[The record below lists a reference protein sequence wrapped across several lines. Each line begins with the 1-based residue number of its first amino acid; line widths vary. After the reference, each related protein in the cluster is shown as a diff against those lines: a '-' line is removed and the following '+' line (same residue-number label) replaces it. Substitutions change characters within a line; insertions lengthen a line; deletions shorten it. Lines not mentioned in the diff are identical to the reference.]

1 MQNDSKTR
9 FRERQTQNDSKT
21 ASSYLD
27 LRLEPELDS
36 IEAGEGGRERESVLG
51 LKIRIA
57 RENTLVVIYIIYIKD
72 KVCKELALM
81 PCLLKQLIFSFFHCL
96 NQGDFSVNHV
106 LYINEKI
113 IEKKNIIHVL
123 NFQNKQFNWIFVKIF
138 KQMA

>member
-57 RENTLVVIYIIYIKD
+57 RENTLVVIYIYIYK
-72 KVCKELALM
+72 
-81 PCLLKQLIFSFFHCL
+81 
-96 NQGDFSVNHV
+96 G
-106 LYINEKI
+106 
-113 IEKKNIIHVL
+113 
-123 NFQNKQFNWIFVKIF
+123 
-138 KQMA
+138 